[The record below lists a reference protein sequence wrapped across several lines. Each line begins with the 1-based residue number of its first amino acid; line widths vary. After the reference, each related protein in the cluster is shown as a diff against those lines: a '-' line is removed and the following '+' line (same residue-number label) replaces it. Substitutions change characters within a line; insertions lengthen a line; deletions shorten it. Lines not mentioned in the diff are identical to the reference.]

1 MSDNSEGVIAGIF
14 TSKVVGGL
22 FALAFGAWAIILG
35 SVKDDVVSTQAAI
48 QKDIAELKNSVAAHA
63 IYSAEKTAIFE
74 ANHREMER
82 RVAAIES
89 RHRNGTKHTVESD
102 GEEQ

>member
-1 MSDNSEGVIAGIF
+1 MSDSSEGTIAGIF
-14 TSKVVGGL
+14 TSRLVGGL
-22 FALAFGAWAIILG
+22 FAVAFGAWAIVLG
-35 SVKDDVVSTQAAI
+35 SVKSDIVNTQTAI
-48 QKDIAELKNSVAAHA
+48 QRDIAELKNSVAAHA
-63 IYSAEKTAIFE
+63 IYSAEKTAVFE

-102 GEEQ
+102 GVE